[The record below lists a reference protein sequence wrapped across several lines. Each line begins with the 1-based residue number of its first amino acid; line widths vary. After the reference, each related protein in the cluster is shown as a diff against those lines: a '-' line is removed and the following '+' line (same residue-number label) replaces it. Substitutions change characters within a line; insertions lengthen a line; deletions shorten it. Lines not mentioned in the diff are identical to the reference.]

1 MDAAVREIDE
11 QLLLRAGKEL
21 LRLVIIGSVDDGKS
35 TLIGRLLYETGA
47 LYDDQI
53 AQVRRATRNGDAVDF
68 SLFTDGLKAE
78 REQGI
83 TIDVAYRF
91 FETERRKFI
100 LADTPGHAQYTRN
113 MATGAST
120 ADAAIILLDARLGVL
135 PQTRR
140 HAAIAALLGIRNLA
154 VAVNKMDLVGFDEG
168 VFHRLCGELR
178 AFAAPL
184 RFEELRFFP
193 VSARLGDNVASSS
206 ARTPWHQGGT
216 ILHFLETVGG
226 AREEAGAPFRYPVQ
240 LVLRPHLDYRGLAGQ
255 IASGSVSVGDEVT
268 VLPSGIRTTVSA
280 IDSFEGPLTRASAP
294 MSVVLRLADEV
305 DAARGD
311 LLSHARTAPVPRQRV
326 EATMV
331 WLSERQLDPSRA
343 YLLKHTTRTVPAR
356 VAEVR
361 SRLDL
366 ETLEEAPAAG
376 LALNDIGRVVVAC
389 ARPVICDAY
398 ARSRA
403 TGAFIL
409 IDALSNETAAAGIV
423 DADSEA
429 SPGAARELPSV
440 LIVEGDDEESALRLA
455 HDIERFVS
463 DSGHLAAVVRHS
475 RAALAC
481 AAAGVMA
488 VVPVPQEDGDLR
500 AALRDCGAPTLEVG
514 ADWMHALQ
522 EALPAP
528 R

>member
-1 MDAAVREIDE
+1 MEAALREIDE

-21 LRLVIIGSVDDGKS
+21 VRLVIIGSVDDGKS

-68 SLFTDGLKAE
+68 SLFTDGLLAE

-91 FETERRKFI
+91 FETGRRKFI

-120 ADAAIILLDARLGVL
+120 ADGAIILLDARLGVL

-140 HAAIAALLGIRNLA
+140 HAAIAALLGIRRLA

-168 VFHRLCGELR
+168 VFRGLCADLR
-178 AFAAPL
+178 RFAGPL
-184 RFEELRFFP
+184 GFEELRFFP
-193 VSARLGDNVASSS
+193 VSARLGDNVATSS

-216 ILHFLETVGG
+216 ILHFLESVGG
-226 AREEAGAPFRYPVQ
+226 GREQSHAPFRFPVQ
-240 LVLRPHLDYRGLAGQ
+240 LVVRPHLDYRGLAGQ

-268 VLPSGIRTTVSA
+268 VLPSGTRTTVAS
-280 IDSFEGPLTRASAP
+280 IDSFEGPLARAAAP

-311 LLSHARTAPVPRQRV
+311 LLAHPATAPAPRDRI
-326 EATMV
+326 EATAV
-331 WLSERQLDPSRA
+331 WLSERPLDPSRA
-343 YLLKHTTRTVPAR
+343 MLLKHTTRTVPAR
-356 VAEVR
+356 VAVR

-366 ETLEEAPAAG
+366 ETLAEAPAAG
-376 LALNDIGRVVVAC
+376 LALNDIGRIAVTC
-389 ARPVICDAY
+389 ARPVICDPY
-398 ARSRA
+398 AQNRS

-409 IDALSNETAAAGIV
+409 IDALSNETAAAGIIGV
-423 DADSEA
+423 AGEA
-429 SPGAARELPSV
+429 GAVRERPAV
-440 LIVEGDDEESALRLA
+440 LIVEGSDEGSALRRA
-455 HDIERFVS
+455 HEIERFVS
-463 DSGHLAAVVRHS
+463 ASGHLAAVVRHPG
-475 RAALAC
+475 AALAC
-481 AAAGVMA
+481 AAAGVVA
-488 VVPVPQEDGDLR
+488 VCPVRPEDGAAR
-500 AALRDCGAPTLEVG
+500 AALRDSGAQTLEVG
-514 ADWMHALQ
+514 ADWARALQ
-522 EALPAP
+522 AALAI
-528 R
+528 

>member
-1 MDAAVREIDE
+1 MEAALREIDE

-21 LRLVIIGSVDDGKS
+21 VRLVIIGSVDDGKS

-47 LYDDQI
+47 LYEDQI

-140 HAAIAALLGIRNLA
+140 HAAIAALLGIRKLA

-168 VFHRLCGELR
+168 VFRRLCADLR
-178 AFAAPL
+178 RFADPL
-184 RFEELRFFP
+184 GFEELRFFP
-193 VSARLGDNVASSS
+193 VSARLGDNVATSS

-216 ILHFLETVGG
+216 ILHFLESVGG
-226 AREEAGAPFRYPVQ
+226 PREEAGAPFRFPVQ
-240 LVLRPHLDYRGLAGQ
+240 LALRPHLDYRGLAGQ
-255 IASGSVSVGDEVT
+255 IASGAVSVGDEVA
-268 VLPSGIRTTVSA
+268 VLPSGTRTTIA
-280 IDSFEGPLTRASAP
+280 GIDSFEGPLLRATAP
-294 MSVVLRLADEV
+294 MSVTLRLADEV

-311 LLSHARTAPVPRQRV
+311 LLCHPATAPSVRDRLD
-326 EATMV
+326 ATAV
-331 WLSERQLDPSRA
+331 WLSERPLDLSRA
-343 YLLKHTTRTVPAR
+343 YLVKHTTRTVPAR

-361 SRLDL
+361 SLLDL
-366 ETLEEAPAAG
+366 ETLEEAPAPG
-376 LALNDIGRVVVAC
+376 LALNDIGRIVVRC
-389 ARPVICDAY
+389 ARPVICDPY
-398 ARSRA
+398 AQNRA

-409 IDALSNETAAAGIV
+409 IDALTNETAAAGIV
-423 DADSEA
+423 
-429 SPGAARELPSV
+429 GAAGENAAGAVRERPAV
-440 LIVEGDDEESALRLA
+440 LIVEAGDEGTALRLA
-455 HDIERFVS
+455 HEIEGFVS
-463 DSGHLAAVVRHS
+463 ASGHLAAVARHPG
-475 RAALAC
+475 AALAC

-488 VVPVPQEDGDLR
+488 VCPVRQDDGALR
-500 AALRDCGAPTLEVG
+500 AALRESGAQTLELG
-514 ADWMHALQ
+514 ADWAAPLQ
-522 EALPAP
+522 AVLGPG

>member
-1 MDAAVREIDE
+1 MDAALREIDE

-21 LRLVIIGSVDDGKS
+21 VRLVIIGSVDDGKS
-35 TLIGRLLYETGA
+35 TLLGRLLYETGA

-140 HAAIAALLGIRNLA
+140 HAAIASLLGIRRLA

-168 VFHRLCGELR
+168 VFNRLCGELR

-184 RFEELRFFP
+184 GFEELRFFP
-193 VSARLGDNVASSS
+193 VSARLGDNVATSS

-216 ILHFLETVGG
+216 ILHFLESVGG
-226 AREEAGAPFRYPVQ
+226 AREEAGSPFRFPVQ

-255 IASGSVSVGDEVT
+255 IASGSVSVGDEIV
-268 VLPSGIRTTVSA
+268 VLPSGTRTTISA
-280 IDSFEGPLTRASAP
+280 IDSFEGPLARALAP

-311 LLSHARTAPVPRQRV
+311 LLAHPGSAPLPRDLLEGTA
-326 EATMV
+326 V
-331 WLSERQLDPSRA
+331 WLSERPLDPSRA

-356 VAEVR
+356 IAAVQ

-366 ETLEEAPAAG
+366 ETLEETPAAG
-376 LALNDIGRVVVAC
+376 LALNDIGRIAVRC
-389 ARPVICDAY
+389 GRPVI
-398 ARSRA
+398 SRPLCPEPRHRRVHPRRRA
-403 TGAFIL
+403 QQRDGR
-409 IDALSNETAAAGIV
+409 GRHHR
-423 DADSEA
+423 
-429 SPGAARELPSV
+429 REQRGRDQRGSRTP
-440 LIVEGDDEESALRLA
+440 
-455 HDIERFVS
+455 
-463 DSGHLAAVVRHS
+463 RHPH
-475 RAALAC
+475 RR
-481 AAAGVMA
+481 G
-488 VVPVPQEDGDLR
+488 R
-500 AALRDCGAPTLEVG
+500 
-514 ADWMHALQ
+514 
-522 EALPAP
+522 
-528 R
+528 